1 MQTTRLSKKPN
12 RSSQGSKSLGLF
24 WKHPTLQITLTAH
37 RKKPEIRERHQQE
50 GNENLPFL
58 LSKLLLHFRDLWTH
72 YKGWKGGKYWEDS
85 LFLLTLSQFFIWD
98 AATSLIQ
105 RQIMWTPCVFLA
117 PDSRVFS
124 DENKLQSTME
134 KGSEVTLLL
143 AKLEPDTLNNFNSF
157 IL

>member
-1 MQTTRLSKKPN
+1 
-12 RSSQGSKSLGLF
+12 
-24 WKHPTLQITLTAH
+24 
-37 RKKPEIRERHQQE
+37 
-50 GNENLPFL
+50 
-58 LSKLLLHFRDLWTH
+58 
-72 YKGWKGGKYWEDS
+72 
-85 LFLLTLSQFFIWD
+85 
-98 AATSLIQ
+98 
-105 RQIMWTPCVFLA
+105 MWTPCVFLA